1 MEKIAQV
8 KSIKKSHLRLFL
20 LIVLFMVIFL
30 FSFFLGKF
38 PIAIDT
44 FFQVIWE
51 SVRQEIHPR
60 NQQVAT
66 ILFQVRFPRILMAAV
81 IGMGISVAGATYQAL
96 FQNPMISQD
105 ILGTSQG
112 AAFGAAIALY
122 FSLRYEEV
130 VGLSFVFGLIAVA
143 LVLLIDRYVNRG
155 SILNL
160 ILIGM
165 MVGSLF
171 SAAVSFLKL
180 VSDTTN
186 TLPAITYWLMGS
198 LSSIKQ
204 QNVYY
209 SLPIIVVGMLPIFL
223 FRWRLNV
230 LSLGEEEAQ
239 TLGLNTKW
247 LRLLFIFSATLITA
261 AAVSVSGMIG
271 WVGLVV
277 PHFARLLIGN
287 DYRYSIPA
295 TAVIGGAFLL
305 LVDDFARLITTSEIP
320 IGILT
325 SFIGAPIFIL
335 LLIKN
340 NRMGSH

>member
-1 MEKIAQV
+1 MKTIDSMERV
-8 KSIKKSHLRLFL
+8 KKYRIRLLL
-20 LIVLFMVIFL
+20 LILLFVGIFL
-30 FSFFLGKF
+30 FSFFLGKY
-38 PIAIDT
+38 PISIGT
-44 FFQVIWE
+44 FFRVIWE
-51 SVRQEIHPR
+51 SFLQKVPPVHRQT
-60 NQQVAT
+60 AT
-66 ILFQVRFPRILMAAV
+66 ILFQVRFPRILMGAV

-122 FSLRYEEV
+122 CSLRYEEV
-130 VGLSFVFGLIAVA
+130 VGLSFFFGLVAVA
-143 LVLLIDRYVNRG
+143 LVLMIDRYVSRG

-165 MVGSLF
+165 MIGSLF

-198 LSSIKQ
+198 LSSVKQ

-209 SLPIIVVGMLPIFL
+209 SLPIIVIGMLPIFL

-247 LRLLFIFSATLITA
+247 LRLIFIISATLITA

-277 PHFARLLIGN
+277 PHFARLIIGN

-295 TAVIGGAFLL
+295 TAVIGGGFLL
-305 LVDDFARLITTSEIP
+305 LVDDFARMITTSEIP

-335 LLIKN
+335 LLLKN
-340 NRMGSH
+340 NHRRIE